1 MSAATTFLLGTVLL
15 AASGA
20 EDAGAL
26 ETRLLEAQRLYDE
39 TAARSL
45 IDKQWAS
52 VGVDTTDE
60 ERALFVRGLL
70 LLCELLRIDFEG
82 MSKQDY
88 KEKRALGH
96 QIDSH
101 ARKGLEQTELLE
113 ESATKYRLRADLYAT
128 MIRTDFQAKKHR
140 KKMETATAKALDLDP
155 NDSRAHVAAA
165 KPLLFAG
172 PNRGGD
178 PKAAIVHLDRA
189 LEIEPALERAL
200 LLRGLAS
207 ERLGNIEQAEADWR
221 QALENNPDCRP
232 AADKLERL
240 AASG

>member
-1 MSAATTFLLGTVLL
+1 MSATTTFLLGTVLL
-15 AASGA
+15 AASSA

-45 IDKQWAS
+45 IDEQWAS

-82 MSKQDY
+82 LSKQDY

-101 ARKGLEQTELLE
+101 TRPVPICRRCLGPKA
-113 ESATKYRLRADLYAT
+113 SATSLTWALRLR
-128 MIRTDFQAKKHR
+128 RWR
-140 KKMETATAKALDLDP
+140 
-155 NDSRAHVAAA
+155 
-165 KPLLFAG
+165 
-172 PNRGGD
+172 RGTGF
-178 PKAAIVHLDRA
+178 
-189 LEIEPALERAL
+189 
-200 LLRGLAS
+200 
-207 ERLGNIEQAEADWR
+207 
-221 QALENNPDCRP
+221 C
-232 AADKLERL
+232 
-240 AASG
+240 